1 MEMEHLYQWMR
12 AASAAGRA
20 ARPED
25 EGGAITL
32 EQVLWIGGIAAIA
45 LVAIAAI
52 GAKVTTATNN
62 IPTGP

>member
-1 MEMEHLYQWMR
+1 MEIENLYQWMR
-12 AASAAGRA
+12 AALAAGGV

-25 EGGAITL
+25 EGGAVTL
-32 EQVLWIGGIAAIA
+32 EQVLWIGGIATIA